1 MMFTRFS
8 YKGYKYFKCFQIA
21 NAHSEKPHY
30 LKSITHFGFIQEKPF
45 FLLASS
51 FSQGPRRSFLHFL
64 GYLTPDIW
72 PIREN

>member
-1 MMFTRFS
+1 MHIQKNPIIKKQYTFWLYTREA
-8 YKGYKYFKCFQIA
+8 I
-21 NAHSEKPHY
+21 
-30 LKSITHFGFIQEKPF
+30 